1 MDEQSSER
9 PVFRSRRLERRFKRD
24 GYVIVP
30 FADPEELL
38 AARRVYEQLDS
49 GVATGYY
56 ASMHSHDLDYKAAVD
71 RELRARFWDRLAR
84 LLVDHEPVVGA
95 FMVKHPGED
104 SAVPPHQDWL
114 VTDERRFGAINC
126 WFPLMPVDGT
136 NGQMSVLRGSH
147 RYIEGLRGSP
157 AFPTQIGPISDVIA
171 DEFLEPVDVP
181 LGSAIIYE
189 NRLLHGTPPNRSH
202 EERVVAYLGAA
213 PAGSGRVHYYLRPDG
228 TVEGSRVHQ
237 DFFVEFNIGD
247 RPDGD
252 VFVEI
257 PDYGIEPLTADE
269 LRARHL
275 RANRLL
281 PRLAGSGYRD
291 VALLGHP

>member
-1 MDEQSSER
+1 MDEASVNR

-24 GYVIVP
+24 GYVVVP
-30 FADPEELL
+30 FADPDELH
-38 AARRVYEQLDS
+38 AARTVYDRLDS
-49 GVATGYY
+49 GLANGYY
-56 ASMHSHDLDYKAAVD
+56 ASMHSRDLDYKAEVD
-71 RELRARFWDRLAR
+71 RELRARFWDRLSA

-126 WFPLMPVDGT
+126 WFPLMPVDET

-171 DEFLEPVDVP
+171 EEFLVPVDVP

-189 NRLLHGTPPNRSH
+189 NRLLHGTPTNRSDA
-202 EERVVAYLGAA
+202 ERVVAYLGAA
-213 PAGSGRVHYYLRPDG
+213 PTGSGRVHYYIRPDG

-237 DFFVEFNIGD
+237 DFFVDFNIGD
-247 RPDGD
+247 RPEGD

-257 PDYGIEPLTADE
+257 PDYDITPLTAEE
-269 LRARHL
+269 LAARHL
-275 RANRLL
+275 QANRTL
-281 PRLAGSGYRD
+281 PRLTSTGYRD
-291 VALLGHP
+291 TALLHHP